1 MIKTAIFLGLLADQA
16 LVTYYLPTPAMR
28 VGFIVLNAVIF
39 GLVTQLGRTA
49 PARSTRQIGTS
60 RIGFP
65 VTKA

>member
-1 MIKTAIFLGLLADQA
+1 MIKTAIFLGLLTDQA

-28 VGFIVLNAVIF
+28 IGFIVLNAVIF
-39 GLVTQLGRTA
+39 GLVTQLSA
-49 PARSTRQIGTS
+49 PRRNLTGTG